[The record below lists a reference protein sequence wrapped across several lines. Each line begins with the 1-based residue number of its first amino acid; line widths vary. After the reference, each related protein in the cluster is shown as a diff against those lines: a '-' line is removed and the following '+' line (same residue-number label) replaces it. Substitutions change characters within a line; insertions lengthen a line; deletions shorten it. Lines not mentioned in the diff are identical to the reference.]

1 MKGNVTLLRPQHMKN
16 PLERLTKVLGK
27 IVNIFFLIQNH
38 NKLILNR
45 EYRELQKDLIP

>member
-1 MKGNVTLLRPQHMKN
+1 MKN